1 MNLPS
6 REQCEG
12 WDQSQVAL
20 FMGKLQKIAQNIQ
33 KNDAS
38 NLNKLK
44 RLKRK
49 PVPDIPVR
57 DYREEMVGPE
67 MLSESEYDNDIY
79 DNPRQVHN
87 INYEPPPSHRVFT
100 RTLSS
105 SLPAE
110 AYLDGCNYR
119 PNLEHRK
126 AVKRS
131 KEPQRSHPQPTH
143 MGSNDDDYINPD
155 GSNED
160 DNYVVPAEN
169 PPSAHEPQPQPRNQH
184 GTPWDPQRPTK
195 PRAGS
200 PAGASNTR
208 PIHRRPASDPR
219 RSTGRKPSRKLPMI
233 HTDRRPHPPKFPT
246 LDMKQSKI
254 PLPNVSFLEQTESHS
269 DENWTKDQNKDADI
283 YEKPWFAG
291 ECDRK
296 TADQLLFHANED
308 GAFMVR
314 KSSGQD
320 INQPYTLVVYYHG
333 KVYNIPIRFIHTRQ
347 QYALGT
353 EKKTE
358 VYFHSVSHII
368 EKHQK
373 KPLVLI
379 DSKSNSKGAVMLCFP
394 PKRPTTSGHHHTSVF
409 SPSLQNPRGPQ
420 VTWH

>member
-1 MNLPS
+1 
-6 REQCEG
+6 
-12 WDQSQVAL
+12 
-20 FMGKLQKIAQNIQ
+20 
-33 KNDAS
+33 
-38 NLNKLK
+38 
-44 RLKRK
+44 
-49 PVPDIPVR
+49 
-57 DYREEMVGPE
+57 MVGPE

-169 PPSAHEPQPQPRNQH
+169 PPSAFCDTLGKEEHQAESDSKYTVGDHVDTSSH
-184 GTPWDPQRPTK
+184 GTGQQEPAPFYSPK
-195 PRAGS
+195 PM
-200 PAGASNTR
+200 
-208 PIHRRPASDPR
+208 PR
-219 RSTGRKPSRKLPMI
+219 LLPEPPLRHNFECRKLPMI